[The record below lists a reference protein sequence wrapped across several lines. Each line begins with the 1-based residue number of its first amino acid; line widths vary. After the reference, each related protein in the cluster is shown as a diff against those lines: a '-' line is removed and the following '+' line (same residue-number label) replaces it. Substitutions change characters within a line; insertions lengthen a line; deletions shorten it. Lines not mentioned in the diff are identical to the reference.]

1 MPELEKQHFPALVM
15 DGSCPHFFTGIL
27 KQPENW
33 AARHQAT
40 GAPLEHLH
48 CSVDL
53 VMRAA
58 TTQLRDIKS
67 FIYCAGP
74 GSILGLR
81 LCAMAIK
88 TWQFTAQH
96 PVNLWAYDPLQLAA
110 HQYLKSQTIEEN
122 CWIICAWKQDYW
134 HQVNLH
140 NGCIESTRVIRQ
152 AELDQY
158 HGPLYYMQQ
167 RKQWQQ
173 APGSTRL
180 EFQPENLPLVLEK
193 SGWLRAV
200 SEVTLGELGQS
211 QFEKWHPQPH
221 STQA

>member
-27 KQPENW
+27 KQPETW
-33 AARHQAT
+33 AAQHQAT

-58 TTQLRDIKS
+58 ATQLPDIKS

-110 HQYLKSQTIEEN
+110 HQYLQSQTIEEN

-134 HQVNLH
+134 HHVNLH
-140 NGCIESTRVIRQ
+140 NGCIESTRVIQQ

-158 HGPLYYMQQ
+158 HGQLYYMQQ

-200 SEVTLGELGQS
+200 PEVALGELGQS